1 MADAAGSAEKLD
13 GAAGAV
19 PRSNTKATLAGLGA
33 ILLWGTLSVL
43 TALTGKLPAFETTAI
58 TFAIA
63 GVSGVTV
70 AVLRGRTAALYPTPG
85 SFLLGLYGF
94 FLYHALYFAALALA
108 PPAEAQLI
116 ASLYALLIVL
126 FSGLLPGAR
135 LERRH
140 VIGAVIGLAAAGLL
154 ITDKL
159 GGVAQSGAMLG
170 YVLAFGC
177 AVIWS
182 SYSVASRLI
191 ASVATESLGVTCLAT
206 SVLAALCSVL
216 FETLVIPQSATVWL
230 ALVGLGLGPVGAAF
244 FLWDIGMKKGNVP
257 LLGVLGYAA
266 PIISTGLLVVVGFTE
281 PSMKLAVAVA
291 MMVVGAI
298 VATR

>member
-1 MADAAGSAEKLD
+1 MADAGVSAGRMQAQGTASGSNPNATF
-13 GAAGAV
+13 AGF
-19 PRSNTKATLAGLGA
+19 GA

-63 GVSGVTV
+63 GMAGAAV
-70 AVLRGRTAALYPTPG
+70 AIVRGRAALLKPTRA

-94 FLYHALYFAALALA
+94 FAYHALYFAALALA
-108 PPAEAQLI
+108 PPAEAQLV

-126 FSGLLPGAR
+126 FSALLPGGR

-140 VIGAVIGLAAAGLL
+140 VIGALIGLVAAGLL
-154 ITDKL
+154 ISDRL
-159 GGVAQSGAMLG
+159 GGGASSGAVLG

-177 AVIWS
+177 AVVWS
-182 SYSVASRLI
+182 SYSVASRLL
-191 ASVATESLGVTCLAT
+191 ASVATESLSITCIATAILA
-206 SVLAALCSVL
+206 VACHLI
-216 FETLVIPQSATVWL
+216 FETTVTPPSATVWL
-230 ALVGLGLGPVGAAF
+230 ALIGLGVGPVGAAF
-244 FLWDIGMKKGNVP
+244 FLWDVGMKKGNVP

-266 PIISTGLLVVVGFTE
+266 PIISTGLLVLSGFAQA
-281 PSMKLAVAVA
+281 SIKLAVAVV

-298 VATR
+298 IATR

>member
-1 MADAAGSAEKLD
+1 MEAEK
-13 GAAGAV
+13 GVRTSSA
-19 PRSNTKATLAGLGA
+19 KATLAGFGA

-63 GVSGVTV
+63 GLAGSIV
-70 AVLRGRTAALYPTPG
+70 AIARGRAALLKPTLA

-94 FLYHALYFAALALA
+94 FAYHALYFAALALA
-108 PPAEAQLI
+108 PPAEGQLV

-126 FSGLLPGAR
+126 FSALLPGSR

-140 VIGAVIGLAAAGLL
+140 VIGALIGLVAAGLL
-154 ITDKL
+154 VSDRL
-159 GGVAQSGAMLG
+159 GGGASPGALLG
-170 YVLAFGC
+170 YVLAFSC
-177 AVIWS
+177 AVVWA
-182 SYSVASRLI
+182 SYSVASRLV
-191 ASVATESLGVTCLAT
+191 SEVATESLGITCLAT
-206 SVLAALCSVL
+206 AGLAALCHLV
-216 FETLVIPQSATVWL
+216 FETTVIPGSPVVWA

-266 PIISTGLLVVVGFTE
+266 PIISTGLLVIVGFAE
-281 PSMKLAVAVA
+281 PSIKLAAAVA

>member
-1 MADAAGSAEKLD
+1 MAEAAGSAGLMKAE
-13 GAAGAV
+13 AGVRA
-19 PRSNTKATLAGLGA
+19 SSAKATLAGFGA

-63 GVSGVTV
+63 GLAGSIV
-70 AVLRGRTAALYPTPG
+70 AIARGRAALLKPTPA

-94 FLYHALYFAALALA
+94 FFYHALYFAALALA
-108 PPAEAQLI
+108 PPAEAQLV

-126 FSGLLPGAR
+126 FSALLPGGR

-140 VIGAVIGLAAAGLL
+140 VIGALIGLAAAGLL
-154 ITDKL
+154 ISDRL
-159 GGVAQSGAMLG
+159 GGGGASSGALLG
-170 YVLAFGC
+170 YGLAFCC
-177 AVIWS
+177 AVIWA
-182 SYSVASRLI
+182 SYSVASRLVS
-191 ASVATESLGVTCLAT
+191 AVATESLSVTCLAT
-206 SVLAALCSVL
+206 ALLAALCHLV
-216 FETLVIPQSATVWL
+216 FETTVVPASATVWL
-230 ALVGLGLGPVGAAF
+230 ALIGLGLGPVGAAF

-266 PIISTGLLVVVGFTE
+266 PIISTGLLVIVGFAE
-281 PSMKLAVAVA
+281 PSIKLAAAVA

-298 VATR
+298 IATR